1 MRYCQNAWEVMGMGL
16 KRSPRFIRRLFRRW
30 LTMAAVGAVVA
41 GALALSDE
49 ETRRQIL
56 TKARKL
62 GERVREKLGE
72 QRQAMQ
78 PRKA

>member
-1 MRYCQNAWEVMGMGL
+1 MGL